1 MARRKKGRDID
12 GVLLLDK
19 PVGCS
24 SNAALQRAR
33 RLFDARKAGHT
44 GSLDPLASGLLP
56 VCLGEA
62 TKVSSYLL
70 HADKRYR
77 VTAILGHE
85 TDTGDREG
93 RPTRQS
99 RVSPPARARIE
110 EVIMCFI
117 GEQQQVPPMY
127 SALKQDGKRLYQ
139 LARQGR
145 EVERRPRSITVY
157 AMELLTFESDRLSLN
172 VRVSR
177 GTYVRT
183 LVEDMARAW
192 GGAAHVGE
200 LRRTG
205 VGNLDGR
212 SMLSFERLADI
223 GQNGLAALDGVL
235 MPVSSALA
243 HWPAVEL
250 DAAGVAAVRQGQV
263 VANVACRPAGGWA
276 RIMSAS
282 GDFLGLG
289 EIDEEKTLAP
299 RRMFTRPLR

>member
-1 MARRKKGRDID
+1 MGRRKKGRDVD

-33 RLFDARKAGHT
+33 RMFDARKAGHT

-56 VCLGEA
+56 VCFGEA

-70 HADKRYR
+70 YADKRYR
-77 VTAILGHE
+77 VTAVLGHE

-93 RPTRQS
+93 RATRRSAELPTRTTLEN
-99 RVSPPARARIE
+99 VIAR
-110 EVIMCFI
+110 FI
-117 GEQQQVPPMY
+117 GAQQQVPPMY
-127 SALKQDGKRLYQ
+127 SALKQGGKRLYE
-139 LARQGR
+139 LAREGVD
-145 EVERRPRSITVY
+145 VERPARAITVY
-157 AMELLTFESDRLSLN
+157 AIDLLSLEADRLTLD

-177 GTYVRT
+177 GTYIRT

-192 GGAAHVGE
+192 GGAAHVGA

-205 VGNLDGR
+205 VGDLEDR
-212 SMLSFERLADI
+212 SMRSFEHLADI
-223 GQNGLAALDGVL
+223 GKNGLAALDDVL

-243 HWPAVEL
+243 HWPVVEL
-250 DAAGVAAVRQGQV
+250 DGTGVAAVVQGRA
-263 VANVACRPAGGWA
+263 VADVAPRASTHGWA
-276 RIMSAS
+276 RIVSAS

-289 EIDEEKTLAP
+289 EIDDAGTLAP
-299 RRMFTRPLR
+299 RRMFTRPLD